1 MTFWPHSVIVPPE
14 DYLVGVE
21 ELCKKHNVLFIA
33 DEIQTG
39 LGRCGY
45 PLYTQ
50 KYGLHPDLVILGKAL
65 SGGKV
70 EIHRRSCAPLAD
82 QILLAGVYPVSGV
95 LGDNNIME
103 LLDPYE

>member
-1 MTFWPHSVIVPPE
+1 MIVPPE
-14 DYLVGVE
+14 DYLTGVA
-21 ELCKKHNVLFIA
+21 ELCKKHKVLFIA

-50 KYGLHPDLVILGKAL
+50 KYSLHPDMVILGKAL
-65 SGGKV
+65 SGGRFRRGAKV
-70 EIHRRSCAPLAD
+70 MSVRG
-82 QILLAGVYPVSGV
+82 LLCIGVYPVSGV
-95 LGDNNIME
+95 LADNPIME